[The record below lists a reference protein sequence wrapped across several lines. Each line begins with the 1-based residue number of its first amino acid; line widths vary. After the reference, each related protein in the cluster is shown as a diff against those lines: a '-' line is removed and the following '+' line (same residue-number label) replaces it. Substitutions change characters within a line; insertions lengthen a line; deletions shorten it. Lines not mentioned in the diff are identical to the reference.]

1 MSKDDAKTEA
11 KKIFGYG
18 VARHGSEFVD
28 FGKLILDIKKLT
40 EQNKLRVLYP
50 NHINIKEIKTTAI
63 SINFENII
71 TQLLESNRFN
81 NSLFEMLDKG
91 EQDLMILLLQKA
103 GLHIHIKGLKSKRD
117 QEVESLSSE
126 MKEEH
131 YTVNKLKATLDR
143 WEVVKGS
150 ILAGNDNR
158 NLVKEAI
165 NIVNTFK
172 ATGHCSKQDANEQ
185 IEYLKS
191 LL

>member
-1 MSKDDAKTEA
+1 
-11 KKIFGYG
+11 
-18 VARHGSEFVD
+18 
-28 FGKLILDIKKLT
+28 
-40 EQNKLRVLYP
+40 
-50 NHINIKEIKTTAI
+50 
-63 SINFENII
+63 
-71 TQLLESNRFN
+71 
-81 NSLFEMLDKG
+81 MLDKG

-117 QEVESLSSE
+117 QEVELLSSG
-126 MKEEH
+126 MKEN
-131 YTVNKLKATLDR
+131 YTVNKLPKATLDR

-172 ATGHCSKQDANEQ
+172 ATGHCSKQDADEQ